1 MKRLGIYAFYDQDGI
16 VDEYVYYYLNALS
29 KICSKIIF
37 VVNGSLHLNV
47 ECEQRLLEMNVD
59 LLIRENTGFD
69 AFAYKFALDKYKND
83 LSAYDEIVLSNNSF
97 FGPIYP
103 LEDMF
108 NEMEGRTNS
117 DGNKLDFWG
126 ISIHPQVPGRI
137 HATQEFNY
145 INEHIQ
151 TFFVVFTKRIVESS
165 YFENFWN
172 SLNPATSFL
181 EAVCTFELKLTSYFS
196 QADFTY
202 DSYVDYK
209 YFGDV
214 NGTIL
219 YPFDSVKYYKCPIV
233 KRKIFSED
241 YQNFFYVGEGCS
253 SRKTLEYIQNELDY
267 DTSLI
272 WKHLCRTTKMSELRM
287 DLQLNYVL
295 SSEFTKSSNIELAEK
310 KKIALILY
318 IYYEEAIDECLD
330 FARNMPNSSDVFFIS
345 TKQEV
350 LDKIKEN
357 CKNRCLEFS
366 KATYTKKINKG
377 RDLSSYLI
385 DLKHV
390 FDEYDYV
397 CYFHDKKSPQL
408 NSRLQTREFFYH
420 CMNSLLPSSNFV
432 YNIIQKFEN
441 EPNLGLLVPPPLH
454 FGPFYPSEYNL
465 HPSNKEWMLKLLKE
479 LKLNV
484 PFDEFPV
491 APYGDM
497 FWVRGKAMSS
507 LFNKDWTY
515 DDLPDEPIDVDGTI
529 LHALER
535 MIPFVAQDKGYFTSW
550 LCSEDSARTEISNFY
565 YSEKTLKQELFNKF
579 VFCRLD
585 DMSRFIRSIHNENSS
600 IENTAENKIKYSK
613 IVLKKKIMKYILLN
627 IVTFF
632 VVAKFRRK
640 LAYLKNI

>member
-1 MKRLGIYAFYDQDGI
+1 MKRLGIYAFYDKDGL

-29 KICSKIIF
+29 KLCSKIIF
-37 VVNGSLHLNV
+37 VANGFLTEENK
-47 ECEQRLLEMNVD
+47 QRLQGMSIDVFV
-59 LLIRENTGFD
+59 RENTGYD
-69 AFAYKFALDKYKND
+69 AFAYKFALEKKQSELNF
-83 LSAYDEIVLSNNSF
+83 YDEIVLSNNSF
-97 FGPIYP
+97 FGPVYP
-103 LEDMF
+103 LEEMF
-108 NEMEGRTNS
+108 NEMESRTTCN
-117 DGNKLDFWG
+117 GNKLDFWG
-126 ISIHPQVPGRI
+126 ITIHPQVPGKMHVR
-137 HATQEFNY
+137 QEFDY

-151 TFFVVFTKRIVESS
+151 TFFVVFTKGVFNSK
-165 YFENFWN
+165 YFKTFWENLIL
-172 SLNPATSFL
+172 SKSFF

-196 QADFTY
+196 QEGFTY
-202 DSYVDYK
+202 GSYVDHN

-214 NGTIL
+214 NGIYL
-219 YPFDSVKYYKCPIV
+219 YPFNAVKYNKCPIV
-233 KRKIFSED
+233 KRKIFSQD
-241 YQNFFYVGEGCS
+241 YQYFFHVGEGVS
-253 SRKTLEYIQNELDY
+253 SRKTLEYIKNELNY

-318 IYYEEAIDECLD
+318 IYYEEAIEECLD

-385 DLKHV
+385 DLKYV
-390 FDEYDYV
+390 FDEYDYI

-408 NSRLQTREFFYH
+408 NSHLQTREFFYH

-432 YNIIQKFEN
+432 YNVIEKFEN

-465 HPSNKEWMLKLLKE
+465 HPGNKEWMLKLLKE
-479 LKLNV
+479 LKLNIL
-484 PFDEFPV
+484 FDEFPV
-491 APYGDM
+491 ALYCDM

-515 DDLPDEPIDVDGTI
+515 DDLPDEPIDTDGTI

-550 LCSEDSARTEISNFY
+550 LCSEDSARTEISNY
-565 YSEKTLKQELFNKF
+565 YFSTKTLSN
-579 VFCRLD
+579 
-585 DMSRFIRSIHNENSS
+585 NE
-600 IENTAENKIKYSK
+600 IKPKYSK
-613 IVLKKKIMKYILLN
+613 RNLKKKIIKYTFLN
-627 IVTFF
+627 IITLF
-632 VVAKFRRK
+632 VIAKFRRK
-640 LAYLKNI
+640 LSYLKKM

>member
-1 MKRLGIYAFYDQDGI
+1 
-16 VDEYVYYYLNALS
+16 
-29 KICSKIIF
+29 
-37 VVNGSLHLNV
+37 
-47 ECEQRLLEMNVD
+47 
-59 LLIRENTGFD
+59 
-69 AFAYKFALDKYKND
+69 
-83 LSAYDEIVLSNNSF
+83 
-97 FGPIYP
+97 
-103 LEDMF
+103 
-108 NEMEGRTNS
+108 
-117 DGNKLDFWG
+117 
-126 ISIHPQVPGRI
+126 
-137 HATQEFNY
+137 
-145 INEHIQ
+145 
-151 TFFVVFTKRIVESS
+151 
-165 YFENFWN
+165 
-172 SLNPATSFL
+172 
-181 EAVCTFELKLTSYFS
+181 
-196 QADFTY
+196 
-202 DSYVDYK
+202 
-209 YFGDV
+209 
-214 NGTIL
+214 
-219 YPFDSVKYYKCPIV
+219 
-233 KRKIFSED
+233 
-241 YQNFFYVGEGCS
+241 
-253 SRKTLEYIQNELDY
+253 
-267 DTSLI
+267 
-272 WKHLCRTTKMSELRM
+272 MSELRM

-318 IYYEEAIDECLD
+318 IYYEEAIEECLD

-357 CKNRCLEFS
+357 CKNRGLVFS
-366 KATYTKKINKG
+366 KTIFTKKVNKG

-432 YNIIQKFEN
+432 YNIIEKFEN

-515 DDLPDEPIDVDGTI
+515 DDLPDEPIDTDGTI

-565 YSEKTLKQELFNKF
+565 YGEKTLKQELFNKF

-585 DMSRFIRSIHNENSS
+585 DMSRFIRTIHNEKNV
-600 IENTAENKIKYSK
+600 EQDVKPKYSK
-613 IVLKKKIMKYILLN
+613 RNLKKKIIKYTILN
-627 IVTFF
+627 IITLF

-640 LAYLKNI
+640 LMYLRKIN